1 MPILDVLKASLSVLD
16 PATPVRVQMGIDGT
30 VIQIPAG
37 ELMAALGVTPGA
49 AGFAVPP
56 SAAATTPPAA
66 TDQRRLRPASNL
78 SFLRIRSQP
87 GINAPVVGQYDRG
100 TVFTILAAN
109 PVMMDNY
116 TWYRTADGQGW
127 IAIDFA
133 EPADDVVQ
141 APQASASPVAP
152 VAPAEP
158 PSWALSFTANQRG
171 VGTSAG
177 GWAPDARQLDI
188 ARRNRIEF
196 VLICTYEPNQAA
208 RTIQPLREAGVRSF
222 IFRACTH
229 ERPSTPR
236 RFIDLTVPILQ
247 EYAAVHGSDQPLL
260 IAIGNEPNIANEGWG
275 IAWRD
280 GEEFANWWLA
290 VAAAYRQFFP
300 GVKLGF
306 PAMSPGGDVPGIR
319 MNEAAFVAGATGAIQ
334 AADWI
339 GVHYYWADPGGQDIN
354 PPLAQ
359 WRAQFGNKPIVGTEV
374 GPADAVQVSPGA
386 VQIAYQKFAEIGIP
400 ACAWLLS
407 GAGAWQNAAWDVN
420 NILL

>member
-1 MPILDVLKASLSVLD
+1 MPILDVLKASLSTLD
-16 PATPVRVQMGIDGT
+16 PATQVRVQMGIDGT
-30 VIQIPAG
+30 VIEIPAG

-49 AGFAVPP
+49 ANLVVPP
-56 SAAATTPPAA
+56 SAAAARPAV
-66 TDQRRLRPASNL
+66 TGQRKLRPAADL
-78 SFLRIRSQP
+78 TFLRIRAEP
-87 GINAPVVGQYDRG
+87 GTDAPIVGQYDKD
-100 TVFTILAAN
+100 TVFSILDAD
-109 PVMMDNY
+109 PVSKDNY
-116 TWYRTADGQGW
+116 TWYRTADGRGW
-127 IAIDFA
+127 IAVDFTESA
-133 EPADDVVQ
+133 EEVSP
-141 APQASASPVAP
+141 APQPIAP
-152 VAPAEP
+152 VSITEP
-158 PSWALSFTANQRG
+158 PSWTWSFTAQQRG

-177 GWAPDARQLDI
+177 GWAPDDHQLDL

-196 VLICTYEPNQAA
+196 ALICAYEPNQAA
-208 RTIQPLREAGVRSF
+208 RTIQPLRDAGVNSF

-229 ERPSTPR
+229 EHPSTPR

-247 EYAAVHGSDQPLL
+247 EFAVVHGSDQPLL

-280 GEEFANWWLA
+280 GADFANWWLA

-300 GVKLGF
+300 GAKLGF

-319 MNEAAFVAGATGAIQ
+319 MNEAAFVTGAMGAVQ

-339 GVHYYWADPGGQDIN
+339 GVHYYWADPSGQDIN

-359 WRAQFGNKPIVGTEV
+359 WRAWFGNKPIIGTEV

-407 GAGAWQNAAWDVN
+407 GAGAWRNAAWDIN

>member
-1 MPILDVLKASLSVLD
+1 MPILDVLKASLSTLD
-16 PATPVRVQMGIDGT
+16 PATQVRVQMGLDGT
-30 VIQIPAG
+30 VIQIPAS

-49 AGFAVPP
+49 ASFTVPP
-56 SAAATTPPAA
+56 SAAAAAPTGAPA
-66 TDQRRLRPASNL
+66 QRRLRPASNL

-87 GINAPVVGQYDRG
+87 GINAPVVGQYDKG
-100 TVFTILAAN
+100 TVFTIIDSA
-109 PVMMDNY
+109 PISMDNY
-116 TWYRTADGQGW
+116 TWYQTADGKGW

-133 EPADDVVQ
+133 EPADDGVQ
-141 APQASASPVAP
+141 APQTVAAP
-152 VAPAEP
+152 VTSQEP
-158 PSWALSFTANQRG
+158 PSWMLSFTANQRG

-196 VLICTYEPNQAA
+196 ALICTYEPNQAA
-208 RTIQPLREAGVRSF
+208 RTLQPLREVGVKSF

-236 RFIDLTVPILQ
+236 RFIDLTTPILQ
-247 EYAAVHGSDQPLL
+247 EFAAAHGSDQPLL

-275 IAWRD
+275 IAWKD
-280 GEEFANWWLA
+280 GAEFANWWLA
-290 VAAAYRQFFP
+290 VAAAYRQLFP
-300 GVKLGF
+300 GAKLGF

-319 MNEAAFVAGATGAIQ
+319 MNEAAFVTSATGAIQ

-339 GVHYYWADPGGQDIN
+339 GVHYYWADSSGRDIN

-359 WRAQFGNKPIVGTEV
+359 WRAWFGNKPIVGTEV